1 MRKKTRLQL
10 MLIKELMDFDILDYL
25 YINRALRY
33 AQSILVYIVNVFQ
46 K

>member
-10 MLIKELMDFDILDYL
+10 MLIKELMNFDILDYL
-25 YINRALRY
+25 YVNHALRY
-33 AQSILVYIVNVFQ
+33 AQSILLYIVNVFQ